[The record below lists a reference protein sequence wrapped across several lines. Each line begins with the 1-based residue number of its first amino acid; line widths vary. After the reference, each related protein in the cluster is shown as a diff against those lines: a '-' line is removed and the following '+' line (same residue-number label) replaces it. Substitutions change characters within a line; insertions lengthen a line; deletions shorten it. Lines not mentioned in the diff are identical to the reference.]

1 LFCLNSN
8 TAAAAMKKQFQY
20 QDYPNAC
27 YQINGL
33 NNNPS
38 NLMGYPPPPSYAGAV
53 NPAFQLTA
61 PGLFG
66 YPRPGSPTINPM
78 YSNSNVSYTR

>member
-1 LFCLNSN
+1 
-8 TAAAAMKKQFQY
+8 
-20 QDYPNAC
+20 
-27 YQINGL
+27 
-33 NNNPS
+33 
-38 NLMGYPPPPSYAGAV
+38 MGYPPPPPSYAGAV

-66 YPRPGSPTINPM
+66 YPRLGSPTINPM

>member
-1 LFCLNSN
+1 
-8 TAAAAMKKQFQY
+8 MKKQFQY

-33 NNNPS
+33 NNNHP
-38 NLMGYPPPPSYAGAV
+38 NPMAYPPPPSYGGAM
-53 NPAFQLTA
+53 NPAYQPTP

-66 YPRPGSPTINPM
+66 YSRTGSPTMNPM
-78 YSNSNVSYTR
+78 YTHSNVSYTR